1 MSIKSG
7 DSVRVSTF
15 FIYLCLQN
23 IEITMRKLLSLI
35 AALLF
40 AGLTAAWADPANPDP
55 VKIKQPDGSTV
66 TLCLHGDE
74 YYSWYTSEDG
84 KTLYKKDA
92 NGWWRPAGKPT
103 PNQREISQAK
113 LLRAQR
119 DEMFKNRSKDGLG
132 LGWGNNHFIVILVEW
147 NDYKFQ
153 DGANDYFTRMLNQNG
168 FSDNGCVGSARDYY
182 TDASY
187 GKFTPNFDVY
197 GPVTLSRNHTDWP
210 DGDNP
215 EKHYDMARV
224 SLKEAIDILDPTVDF
239 SIYDNNHD
247 GRVDNVYM
255 FYPGYAAS
263 NGAADAI
270 WPHASSITKTT
281 GDGVSFRSYACSSEL
296 RGTSGTSLN
305 GCGTFC
311 HEFGHVIGLPDLYD
325 TDYGTHGSAKSPS
338 SWNLMGNGNHNS
350 NGRIP
355 ARLSTMERYI
365 LGYLTDEDIVDL
377 SSNGD
382 KTLQTLSAKKFYK
395 LPVPTNEGEYFL
407 AEVRDAKVWDSP
419 LPEGMLIY
427 HIDRSNNDVEGMT
440 AAQRWANWSLIN
452 GFESHPCD
460 YIISPTEEYA
470 DYYNC
475 WQFPKGPYGGQYY
488 TVTSCSPTAWNG
500 SRPYNLTNIDY
511 SNGQAS
517 FTVSAGKRTL
527 SGTIK
532 SAHDGTAVPNA
543 LVIASKPASNSMLRI
558 ISLSAAR
565 QRAVHETR
573 SDNNGIYTIELD
585 ENDPET
591 LEVYVFATGFVSTME
606 TATGRNIQKD
616 FALAPVIKT
625 PLENEYSK
633 ANLPISDLTAFG
645 SANASYTV
653 AQKFTAEELKEH
665 VGKTITKINFG
676 IYANAEEVYVFVDFG
691 TTRRAIMQRVYS
703 YDLTPTTT
711 PANREDVSSQNVTI
725 PANTDIYV
733 GYILK
738 NTASQYPILLERNG
752 TANAGGF
759 YLQSGYSTEAGGTWI
774 DAQSEWN
781 YPLNTMISFCAM
793 GSTSIDD
800 NAKLT
805 DLGLCY
811 IDIPETITAG
821 QTLVLKTVNSKTRTP
836 YETRWYVDNIEQ
848 NSTSVSLAKG
858 TYTIKA
864 ELYFMDG
871 QDTVEATITVN

>member
-1 MSIKSG
+1 M
-7 DSVRVSTF
+7 
-15 FIYLCLQN
+15 
-23 IEITMRKLLSLI
+23 
-35 AALLF
+35 
-40 AGLTAAWADPANPDP
+40 
-55 VKIKQPDGSTV
+55 
-66 TLCLHGDE
+66 
-74 YYSWYTSEDG
+74 
-84 KTLYKKDA
+84 
-92 NGWWRPAGKPT
+92 
-103 PNQREISQAK
+103 
-113 LLRAQR
+113 
-119 DEMFKNRSKDGLG
+119 
-132 LGWGNNHFIVILVEW
+132 
-147 NDYKFQ
+147 
-153 DGANDYFTRMLNQNG
+153 
-168 FSDNGCVGSARDYY
+168 
-182 TDASY
+182 
-187 GKFTPNFDVY
+187 
-197 GPVTLSRNHTDWP
+197 
-210 DGDNP
+210 
-215 EKHYDMARV
+215 
-224 SLKEAIDILDPTVDF
+224 
-239 SIYDNNHD
+239 
-247 GRVDNVYM
+247 
-255 FYPGYAAS
+255 
-263 NGAADAI
+263 
-270 WPHASSITKTT
+270 
-281 GDGVSFRSYACSSEL
+281 SFRSYACSSEL

-606 TATGRNIQKD
+606 TATGRNMQKD

-625 PLENEYSK
+625 PLANTYSK
-633 ANLPISDLTAFG
+633 ANLPITQASRWG
-645 SANASYTV
+645 YNQSGVSYTV
-653 AQKFTAEELKEH
+653 AQHYTAEELQEH
-665 VGKTITKINFG
+665 VGKTISSIAFS
-676 IYANAEEVYVFVDFG
+676 ANAAEQEVYVFVDFG
-691 TTRRAIMQRVYS
+691 TTQRAVMQRAWSINATLY
-703 YDLTPTTT
+703 TT
-711 PANREDVSSQNVTI
+711 PNNSVDISSSGITI
-725 PANTDIYV
+725 PANTDMYI
-733 GYILK
+733 GYTI
-738 NTASQYPILLERNG
+738 NNCTEGYPVYLDNS
-752 TANAGGF
+752 TANDGGF
-759 YLQSGYSTEAGGTWI
+759 YFKKAFTTEAGGNWI
-774 DAQSEWN
+774 NAKEEWSYDKYN
-781 YPLNTMISFCAM
+781 AMVSFTLL
-793 GSTSIDD
+793 STTSIDD

-836 YETRWYVDNIEQ
+836 YETMWYVDNKEQ

-858 TYTIKA
+858 THTIKA
-864 ELYFMDG
+864 VLYFMDG